1 MPVADQEYHLVRVDD
16 LSPHPDNP
24 RRGNVTAIGE
34 SMDDNGF
41 YGALVAQKSTG
52 HILAGNHRW
61 MAAKEAGL
69 DVLPVIWVDVDD
81 ERAKR
86 ILLADNRTNDLATY
100 DESGLLEL
108 LEGLAL
114 TPDELAGTAFD
125 DDALDDMRAVFDSG
139 DTMAPNETRA
149 GYAETPEEEEARAAT
164 RGVNPSLEASGLREL
179 VLVFNQRDHER
190 VMNLLKELREQTDH
204 NSGDVVLAALSTATP
219 DGLREWLGDE

>member
-1 MPVADQEYHLVRVDD
+1 MPVVDQEYHLVRVDD
-16 LSPHPDNP
+16 LTPHPDNP
-24 RRGNVTAIGE
+24 RKGDVAAIGGSVE
-34 SMDDNGF
+34 DNGF

-61 MAAKEAGL
+61 QAAKDAGL

-81 ERAKR
+81 DRAKR

-125 DDALDDMRAVFDSG
+125 DEALDDMRAVFDH
-139 DTMAPNETRA
+139 DETLPPTETNA
-149 GYAETPEEEEARAAT
+149 AYAETPEEEEARAAT

-179 VLVFNQRDHER
+179 VLVFTQHDHER
-190 VMNLLKELREQTDH
+190 ATTMLRELREQTDH
-204 NSGDVVLAALSTATP
+204 SSADVVLAALHTTSP
-219 DGLREWLGDE
+219 DVLREWLGDE